1 MRDAI
6 PQEDYSFC
14 VKHFYKSVNL
24 RIIRLPVVLSVLVKR
39 CFYSSNEV
47 LMFRLRLA
55 WGAAG
60 GVIASVAK
68 PKRRQ
73 GKQWQGPVN

>member
-1 MRDAI
+1 M
-6 PQEDYSFC
+6 
-14 VKHFYKSVNL
+14 
-24 RIIRLPVVLSVLVKR
+24 IRLPVALSVLVKR

-68 PKRRQ
+68 PEQPPSRQ
-73 GKQWQGPVN
+73 TVAGPGSLTLEQLSGGKHSGAHT